1 MICDSSST
9 GITTSAARINSPL
22 CKAAIKPTCK
32 ATTASAMAVLRLTG
46 RRRAGRSEMAFMN
59 SWSGAAVSPIHLLS
73 TSGQEDAQNPKFTTL
88 DKHKT
93 DDKCDETVG
102 DACHQ
107 QTVQMDSPQSP
118 YRRIHPRSKP
128 PLTIR
133 LAQTSA
139 SSGQR
144 HPALPWHRRQRQ

>member
-59 SWSGAAVSPIHLLS
+59 SGSGAAVSPMHLLS
-73 TSGQEDAQNPKFTTL
+73 TSGQEDTQNPKFTIL

-93 DDKCDETVG
+93 DDKCDETG
-102 DACHQ
+102 CETCHQ
-107 QTVQMDSPQSP
+107 HTIHIDSPQSP
-118 YRRIHPRSKP
+118 YQRIRPRSKP
-128 PLTIR
+128 PWAVR

-144 HPALPWHRRQRQ
+144 HPALPWHRRLRQ